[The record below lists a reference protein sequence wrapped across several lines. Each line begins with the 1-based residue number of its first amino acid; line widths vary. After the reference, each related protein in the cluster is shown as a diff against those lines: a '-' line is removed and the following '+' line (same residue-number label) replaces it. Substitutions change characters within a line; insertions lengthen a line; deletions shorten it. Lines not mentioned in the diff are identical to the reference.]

1 MRPEIHVPL
10 VDLQVMRNL
19 LLCTLAASTFA
30 VCSISSFA
38 GQPASQPTAP
48 KSIEAPAGAR
58 LLLQAKGDGAQVYGC
73 TGGHWVLTGPDA
85 KLLDAQGTVIG
96 THFAGPT
103 WRLTDGSEVKGKL
116 IASQPAPDGASI
128 PWLLLGAVE
137 GSGKG
142 SLAAAAYVRR
152 TETHGG
158 AAPKEAC
165 TEGKLSVPYT
175 AVYSFYAVN

>member
-1 MRPEIHVPL
+1 MSLEIHIPL
-10 VDLQVMRNL
+10 VDWQVMRNF
-19 LLCTLAASTFA
+19 LLCTLATSSFA
-30 VCSISSFA
+30 VCSISSVV
-38 GQPASQPTAP
+38 GQSAPTVP

-58 LLLQAKGDGAQVYGC
+58 LLLQANGDGAQVYGC
-73 TGGHWVLTGPDA
+73 TGGHWVLTAPDA
-85 KLLDAQGTVIG
+85 RLLDAQGTAIG

-128 PWLLLGAVE
+128 SWLLLGAVE

-142 SLAAAAYVRR
+142 GFASVAYVRR

-175 AVYSFYAVN
+175 AVYSFYAAN